1 MGTEGFAIWNY
12 PDIIALCISSSGC
25 SSASFIIFFNKSL
38 NISVF
43 LSSVNYDKLIE
54 PEEGLVGITSMYL
67 SQTEVVGITWVPT
80 RNCYLK

>member
-1 MGTEGFAIWNY
+1 M
-12 PDIIALCISSSGC
+12 
-25 SSASFIIFFNKSL
+25 
-38 NISVF
+38 
-43 LSSVNYDKLIE
+43 NYDKLIE